1 MRKYIFI
8 ILIAVLLIGV
18 NIKKIAA
25 AANIDRH
32 TNSTLGIDLSVGIP
46 IFYNDL
52 SKSLSYQFISRRYWG
67 NKIPVP
73 YFKQFSNWTWTKV
86 YV

>member
-46 IFYNDL
+46 IFTTT
-52 SKSLSYQFISRRYWG
+52 YQKLILPIYIQEVLG
-67 NKIPVP
+67 
-73 YFKQFSNWTWTKV
+73 Q
-86 YV
+86 